1 MENIILTLIIGVLA
15 GIIDVVPMMIQK
27 MDKYSIISAFVQ
39 WMVVTFVIM
48 NIDLGVASWL
58 KGLIIA
64 VLMAAPIAVLIA
76 KKEPKSVIPIFIMS
90 VVLGSI
96 VGFAGDKFVK

>member
-15 GIIDVVPMMIQK
+15 GIIDVVPMKIQK
-27 MDKYSIISAFVQ
+27 MDRYSIISAFVQ

-58 KGLIIA
+58 KGLIVA
-64 VLMAAPIAVLIA
+64 VLMAVPIAVLIA
-76 KKEPKSVIPIFIMS
+76 KKEPKSVIPILIMS

>member
-15 GIIDVVPMMIQK
+15 GIIDVVPMIIQK

-58 KGLIIA
+58 KGLIVA
-64 VLMAAPIAVLIA
+64 VLMASPIAVLIA
-76 KKEPKSVIPIFIMS
+76 KKEPKSVMPILIMS

>member
-15 GIIDVVPMMIQK
+15 GIIDVVPMIIQK
-27 MDKYSIISAFVQ
+27 MDRYSIISAFVQ

-58 KGLIIA
+58 KGLIVA
-64 VLMAAPIAVLIA
+64 VLMAVPIAVLIA
-76 KKEPKSVIPIFIMS
+76 KNEPKSVIPILIMS